1 MTGSAISS
9 VLDLDAFARVIPAL
23 QRRGYEVVG
32 PTVRDGAIV
41 YDKLS
46 GIEDLPGGW
55 TDSQGPASYR
65 LERRADDALFGFHCG
80 PQSWKKFLHPPNLT
94 LFNLDAPPK
103 LALLG
108 VRPCELAAIR
118 LQDRVLI
125 ENKYPDPV
133 YEARRRDAFVLA
145 VQCSEPAPVC
155 FCESMKTG
163 PWAETGFDVA
173 ITELV
178 GDGRHQFVLEAGSD
192 RGADLIPELG
202 GTSPSDIREPEPKP
216 QQRAVDTSG
225 LHDIL
230 IDRFEH
236 PHWDEVARRCLC
248 CGNCTMVCPTCFCT
262 TVEDMSDITGT
273 QTGRVRKWDSCF
285 TLAFSY
291 IHGGSVR
298 MSAKARYRQ
307 WLTHKFAYWIDQ
319 FGSFGCVG
327 CGRCITWC
335 PAAIDI
341 TEELRAIR
349 EHHDGNT

>member
-1 MTGSAISS
+1 MTGSATSS

-32 PTVRDGAIV
+32 PTVRDGAIA
-41 YDKLS
+41 YDRLS
-46 GIEDLPGGW
+46 GIEDLPAGW
-55 TDSQGPASYR
+55 TDSQQPASYR
-65 LERRADDALFGFHCG
+65 LERRADGALFGFHCG

-94 LFNLDAPPK
+94 LFNSDPPRK
-103 LALLG
+103 YALLG

-125 ENKYPDPV
+125 EDKYPDPV
-133 YEARRRDAFVLA
+133 YTARRRDLFILA

-155 FCESMKTG
+155 FCESMNTG
-163 PWAETGFDVA
+163 PRAETGFDVA
-173 ITELV
+173 ITEV
-178 GDGRHQFVLEAGSD
+178 VENGSHQFILEPGSD
-192 RGADLIPELG
+192 GGADLIRELG
-202 GTSPSDIREPEPKP
+202 GSSSSRIREPEPKP
-216 QQRAVDTSG
+216 QQRSVDTSG

-262 TVEDMSDITGT
+262 TVEDTSDITGT
-273 QTGRVRKWDSCF
+273 QTERVRKWDSCF

-335 PAAIDI
+335 PAGIDI

-349 EHHDGNT
+349 ENHDGNT